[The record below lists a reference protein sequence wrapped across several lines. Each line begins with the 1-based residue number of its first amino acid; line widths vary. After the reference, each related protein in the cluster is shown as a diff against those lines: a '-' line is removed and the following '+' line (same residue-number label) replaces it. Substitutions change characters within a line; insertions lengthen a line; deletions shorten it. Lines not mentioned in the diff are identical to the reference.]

1 MPPSGVSLGGR
12 VIRHHRMQGHYIDAG
27 EPVLDVLL
35 GEIHILTFRA
45 SEAGK
50 ILQIAAVGT
59 IVGPNAH
66 VVEITTV
73 GTPTWEVFI
82 AYRQADSPAH
92 ARGIGER
99 LIARFGRGQVFKD
112 VESLKPGQDFIDVI
126 RDRLQVAAVTLV
138 IIGPNWNRD
147 RRIENPDDLHREEIR
162 TALERQIPI
171 IPVLVSGA
179 QMPHKDE
186 LPEDVR
192 RLHRLH
198 AVEIPD
204 KRWDDG
210 MRDLLTAVQSAL
222 ENSPRRLAFTEQ
234 AIVPLGSGPHWQWVT
249 DNPKP
254 DEGPLAGPQAQQ
266 LKGQKP

>member
-1 MPPSGVSLGGR
+1 
-12 VIRHHRMQGHYIDAG
+12 MQGHYIDVG

-35 GEIHILTFRA
+35 ADIHILTFHA

-50 ILQIAAVGT
+50 ILQIAAVGAV
-59 IVGPNAH
+59 VGPNVH
-66 VVEITTV
+66 VAEITRV

-112 VESLKPGQDFIDVI
+112 VESLKPGQDFVDVI

-147 RRIENPDDLHREEIR
+147 RRIENADDLHREEIR

-179 QMPHKDE
+179 QMPRRDE

-192 RLHRLH
+192 RLHRLQ

-222 ENSPRRLAFTEQ
+222 EESPRRLAFTAQ
-234 AIVPLGSGPHWQWVT
+234 ATVPL
-249 DNPKP
+249 D
-254 DEGPLAGPQAQQ
+254 
-266 LKGQKP
+266 